1 LGEDPESK
9 TGEEGEKDHR
19 VRKNTSQGA
28 AVHPARKILSSYHV
42 GDREKVEKHKNQK
55 SSCVRGLFGLCFIA
69 GSLFT
74 EKR

>member
-9 TGEEGEKDHR
+9 TGEEGEKDHT
-19 VRKNTSQGA
+19 VRKNTCQDAS
-28 AVHPARKILSSYHV
+28 VHPARKILISYHV

-55 SSCVRGLFGLCFIA
+55 SSCMRGFFGLCFIA
-69 GSLFT
+69 GSLFA